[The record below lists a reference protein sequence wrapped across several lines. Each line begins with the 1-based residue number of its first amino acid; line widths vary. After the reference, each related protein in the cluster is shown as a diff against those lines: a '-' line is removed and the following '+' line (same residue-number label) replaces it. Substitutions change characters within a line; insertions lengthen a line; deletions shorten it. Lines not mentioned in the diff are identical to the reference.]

1 MNKALVIGD
10 LHFKDRRGYADY
22 IEDGRVGEEEEVYS
36 ALVRLAEDCDTVI
49 MLGDQLNAKNN
60 TTGVVTRFTNFIE
73 RFKDKKLYILAG
85 NHEKWANG
93 KCALDYLSEIGNKH
107 WTVITREVKV
117 IDGMVFCPYFS
128 REELGCETPEE
139 ATQKLVSSLPKGD
152 FFFTHLGVSG
162 ATSRLMQVDLFNEP
176 VIPAEALSKYKK
188 SFFGHIHE
196 PQQVSENIIGTGS
209 VFTDE
214 VGEIDKFAYT
224 VNKFG
229 LVEKHKLPVRP
240 IYNVTD
246 PTPEELN
253 SLKKM
258 SIVKAVFIEKVGK
271 EFDWIKSR
279 LEGFDALIIL
289 EQRPTERRKIAFT
302 EGKNILSLGVEE
314 LLEIYAKQNKI
325 ETGTLLKGWNI
336 IKTYEK
342 SDQKN

>member
-22 IEDGRVGEEEEVYS
+22 IEDGRNSEEEEVYN
-36 ALVRLAEDCDTVI
+36 ALVTLSEDCDTVI

-73 RFKDKKLYILAG
+73 RFKDKKLYIIAG

-107 WTVITREVKV
+107 WTVITREVRV

-128 REELGCETPEE
+128 REELGCETAEE
-139 ATQKLVSSLPKGD
+139 ATQKLVKSLPKGD
-152 FFFTHLGVSG
+152 FFFSHLAVSG

-176 VIPAEALSKYKK
+176 ILPIEALAKYKK

-196 PQQVSENIIGTGS
+196 PQQLSENIIGTGS

-214 VGEIDKFAYT
+214 VGEIEKFAYT
-224 VNKFG
+224 VNQFG

-240 IYNVTD
+240 IYNVTN
-246 PTPEELN
+246 PTLEELEK
-253 SLKKM
+253 LRKL
-258 SIVKAVFIEKVGK
+258 SIVKAVFVEKVNSNL
-271 EFDWIKSR
+271 ERIKDK
-279 LEGFDALIIL
+279 LKDFDAMIVL
-289 EQRPTERRKIAFT
+289 EQYPTERRKIAFT
-302 EGKNILSLGVEE
+302 EGKNILSLSVEE
-314 LLEIYAKQNKI
+314 LLDIYAKQNKI
-325 ETGTLLKGWNI
+325 ETDTLLKGWNI

-342 SDQKN
+342 SS